1 MFLFCRSF
9 SCPLRNLLILTP
21 PALLCCRVQI
31 DEDAM
36 KAQAQEAIEKITSLV
51 KHMVLSKMDL
61 VSLRFAKALVEVV
74 EKTQHTFK
82 TQLEPKLQAVG
93 AEVDEAVG
101 LVDPSSQMSTEKGR
115 QEVRDKTFENVEQS
129 YALLVEQVSV
139 QVSSVIGILSSMMET
154 EDENN
159 DDAE

>member
-1 MFLFCRSF
+1 M
-9 SCPLRNLLILTP
+9 
-21 PALLCCRVQI
+21 

-61 VSLRFAKALVEVV
+61 VSLRFAKALVQVV

-93 AEVDEAVG
+93 AEVDEAAAAAG
-101 LVDPSSQMSTEKGR
+101 LVDPSSQMSTEKVR
-115 QEVRDKTFENVEQS
+115 QAVRDKTFENVEQS

-139 QVSSVIGILSSMMET
+139 QVSSVIGILSSMMAPPD
-154 EDENN
+154 EDENS